1 MLGFSGSISLLLYG
15 VLLNHYNYYNMS
27 EESHHSSV
35 TTFTLLS
42 NISEGV
48 LFLIMGIMVCQGQW
62 ESPDTS
68 DDKMTHSYIFFAIVM
83 SILCFARFFNVYV
96 LGYLGRLVFKK
107 KFKMHNQ

>member
-42 NISEGV
+42 NISEGI
-48 LFLIMGIMVCQGQW
+48 LFLIMGIMVCQGDW
-62 ESPDTS
+62 ESPDS
-68 DDKMTHSYIFFAIVM
+68 S
-83 SILCFARFFNVYV
+83 
-96 LGYLGRLVFKK
+96 
-107 KFKMHNQ
+107 